1 MNNIT
6 AIVWLVLMVVF
17 LIAEASTVQLICIWF
32 AAGSLVAML
41 VSLLGGALWLQV
53 LVFFTLSIVLFAML
67 WPLAKK
73 HFKPKLVATN
83 ADALVGKLCTVTED
97 IDPVE
102 GGRVKLGDVTWS
114 ARSETGEVL
123 TAGTQV
129 KILKIQGAKVFVE
142 QVKKEAEV

>member
-1 MNNIT
+1 MNNIS
-6 AIVWLVLMVVF
+6 AIIWLVLRVVF

-41 VSLLGGALWLQV
+41 VSLLGGAVWLQV

>member
-1 MNNIT
+1 MNNLS
-6 AIVWLVLMVVF
+6 AIIWLGLIVVF

-32 AAGSLVAML
+32 AAGSLAAMI
-41 VSLLGGALWLQV
+41 VSLLGGAVWLQV

-83 ADALVGKLCTVTED
+83 TDALVGRLCVVTED

-114 ARSETGEVL
+114 ARSQQGAVIS
-123 TAGTQV
+123 AGSRV

-142 QVKKEAEV
+142 EVKKEVEV